1 MTNVFGEVH
10 GRAGV
15 VAADGRRELRG
26 PSRLSQAGC
35 TTEIG
40 ALGISIIEERG
51 AVSTGD
57 SNDDS

>member
-10 GRAGV
+10 GRVGV

>member
-1 MTNVFGEVH
+1 MGALVWS
-10 GRAGV
+10 
-15 VAADGRRELRG
+15 LRMVDESG
-26 PSRLSQAGC
+26 GDLSRLSQAGC

-51 AVSTGD
+51 AVLTGD

>member
-1 MTNVFGEVH
+1 MGALLWLLRMVA
-10 GRAGV
+10 RA
-15 VAADGRRELRG
+15 ARDL
-26 PSRLSQAGC
+26 SRLSQAGC